1 MKKNGYTLVE
11 LMTVIVIIGILL
23 LIAVPAI
30 SQYMKRGMQEYHA
43 RLEESLLLAGRDYLA
58 DYRTLLPREIG
69 NVTVIDPEELIKNG
83 YLDGNTEGIEEDGK
97 IKDEN
102 GKECSARVVAKRLA
116 NNKYE
121 YDTCLIC
128 EDYQTEG
135 EACSYDENN
144 NVTEETKYY
153 QVEVERDTYEVGQGE
168 PFELPYGQAYYTK
181 DGKKELVEEKVV
193 GNPRIINTNKLGKTK
208 VRYAYKGAYQ
218 EITVEVVDQVAP
230 SIPEVVLRY
239 ENEKGNL
246 YRDNWYSGDIYQ
258 EFQSLDY
265 SKPGVMGSGIAYY
278 EISTDGEHYQRIEGN
293 HQTTTKNGEYTYY
306 VRSVDKAG
314 NTGEAKQYS
323 FKIDQEI
330 PGCSLEVTSGTPGQD
345 GWYTSDVTIGFIEE
359 QTKDVV
365 SEIFSRSIDNPK
377 ITENTKEKKVTGI
390 VTDLAGNTKTCSITV
405 KLDKTTPNAPTIKA
419 SDQIESNQWHNKDFT
434 LNYSGANN
442 ISGNVYYYGTTA
454 DPKTAESSTLINQ
467 DTTGT
472 TYYVKV
478 CSKAGLCSSNN
489 SYIVKLDRVTP
500 TAPTITV
507 SDQIGSNQWHK
518 AAFTLNYSGASN
530 ISGNVYYYGTTA
542 DPKTEGNSTTINQNS
557 TSGAGTTYYVKVCS
571 KAGLCSSNNSYIA
584 KLDTVT
590 PNAPSITASDGKE
603 SGSWHGAD
611 FTLNFSGASNVSG
624 NTYSY
629 GINTNPN
636 VDSPSVGVNGNTAG
650 AVYYAKVCSGAGLCS
665 GNNSYTVK
673 MDKTQPSI
681 PSISSGGIASG
692 SWHTNDFDITC
703 GVTGSGTSNLTCY
716 YGTDPNHMTPG
727 NGGSVRDN
735 TAGQNHYFKVCNEAM
750 VCSDLVTYDA
760 KLDKTGPTIS
770 GNTNGYIQWGTS
782 GNITNYFN
790 LNYGVSGSGNIQC
803 RLDNGNVVTDISQ
816 LTLGVNTVTC
826 TITSVSGRSSSASVT
841 FRHQYPATVVC
852 SNGGTLNGDGVSCH
866 YESNESVCGVTWHYG
881 CDWSDC
887 ATGERE
893 HCVAG
898 EVNYYGQC
906 AACGTTCTDYNI
918 KYQNQKTFQHDS
930 SYEQERAIWCSLYDK
945 CKCWN
950 DTSNRNQD
958 ICRGT
963 KYDYNDCIASTTNS
977 CNKCTRHDDCATTV
991 NTCQPGNVNC
1001 RSNHHSTVNSCDK
1014 SDETYAQHT
1023 CASGGNFNGTLCSF

>member
-265 SKPGVMGSGIAYY
+265 SKPGVMGSGIDHY
-278 EISTDGEHYQRIEGN
+278 EISTDGEHYEKIEGN
-293 HQTTTKNGEYTYY
+293 HQTTNENGKHTYY
-306 VRSVDKAG
+306 VRSVDRKG

-330 PGCSLEVTSGTPGQD
+330 PGCSLEVKSGTPGQN
-345 GWYTSDVTIGFIEE
+345 GWYTSDVTIDF
-359 QTKDVV
+359 K
-365 SEIFSRSIDNPK
+365 S
-377 ITENTKEKKVTGI
+377 ITETVSGIFYQNIDIPSITSNTKETKVTGI

-405 KLDKTTPNAPTIKA
+405 KLDKTTPNAPIIKA

-442 ISGNVYYYGTTA
+442 ISENVYYYGTTA
-454 DPKTAESSTLINQ
+454 DPKIE
-467 DTTGT
+467 
-472 TYYVKV
+472 
-478 CSKAGLCSSNN
+478 
-489 SYIVKLDRVTP
+489 
-500 TAPTITV
+500 
-507 SDQIGSNQWHK
+507 
-518 AAFTLNYSGASN
+518 GA
-530 ISGNVYYYGTTA
+530 
-542 DPKTEGNSTTINQNS
+542 STTIDT
-557 TSGAGTTYYVKVCS
+557 TSVTSAGTTYYVKVCS
-571 KAGLCSSNNSYIA
+571 KAGLCSRNSIYVA
-584 KLDTVT
+584 KLDKVT
-590 PNAPSITASDGKE
+590 PAAPTITISDQITSGNWHNQDFTLSYSGANNVSGNTYYYGTSNKPATEGNSTTINTTSSTDAGTTYYIKVCSTAGLCSENSSYVAKLDKVTPPLPTIVASDGKD
-603 SGSWHGAD
+603 SGAWHGSA
-611 FTLNFSGASNVSG
+611 FYLSLFGASNVSG
-624 NTYSY
+624 NTYYY
-629 GINTNPN
+629 GTDNTPTTPGSRI
-636 VDSPSVGVNGNTAG
+636 DYSSNTSG
-650 AVYYAKVCSGAGLCS
+650 TTYYVKVCSGAGLCN
-665 GNNSYTVK
+665 GNSSYTIK
-673 MDKTQPSI
+673 LDQTKPSQPSI
-681 PSISSGGIASG
+681 SGNGASG

-703 GVTGSGTSNLTCY
+703 GVNGTSTSQLTCY
-716 YGTDPNHMTPG
+716 YGTDPDHMTPG
-727 NGGSVRDN
+727 DRGSVRDN

-770 GNTNGYIQWGTS
+770 GNTNGYIQQGAS
-782 GNITNYFN
+782 DSITNYFSS
-790 LNYGVSGSGNIQC
+790 NYGVSGSGSIQC
-803 RLDNGNVVTDISQ
+803 NLDNGTVITDINQ
-816 LTLGVNTVTC
+816 LPLGVNNVTC

-841 FRHQYPATVVC
+841 FRHQYPASLTCTNGRQLDSNGNCTYYYTNDEGQCGCNSYNSREDASCPGTPTYQACRDDSFDCEEYNQVC
-852 SNGGTLNGDGVSCH
+852 S
-866 YESNESVCGVTWHYG
+866 
-881 CDWSDC
+881 
-887 ATGERE
+887 
-893 HCVAG
+893 
-898 EVNYYGQC
+898 
-906 AACGTTCTDYNI
+906 GTTTKY
-918 KYQNQKTFQHDS
+918 KYQNFS
-930 SYEQERAIWCSLYDK
+930 CEEINSGYIYD
-945 CKCWN
+945 N
-950 DTSNRNQD
+950 
-958 ICRGT
+958 
-963 KYDYNDCIASTTNS
+963 ASTALGACQQASGNIGCLPGNCDTYSKKVCNDWKDGTCKLHKEERKAPCPVEHYPSCQLPKFGCNVANS
-977 CNKCTRHDDCATTV
+977 CTKTENQYLTYQC
-991 NTCQPGNVNC
+991 NQQGNNG
-1001 RSNHHSTVNSCDK
+1001 STG
-1014 SDETYAQHT
+1014 AL
-1023 CASGGNFNGTLCSF
+1023 NGTICSF